1 MSKDHFRSNNCC
13 FLKVVRIYARLGSW
27 QNQFLPKVQLALYG
41 YTFWYHDKD
50 SRKRNK
56 SECRLDP
63 NDNTKINE
71 RENEA
76 ENKRPNWLFLPYC
89 FNCNL
94 FINSLNRFTYR
105 RWFSFLRVSTDDA
118 RYLIVIANFIKTVLN
133 TITRVTELNLKSN
146 SSTLNCKYS
155 LVGRAS
161 TAKGK
166 VRLLLSRLVW
176 IESSTV

>member
-105 RWFSFLRVSTDDA
+105 RRFSFLRVSMTLD
-118 RYLIVIANFIKTVLN
+118 T
-133 TITRVTELNLKSN
+133 
-146 SSTLNCKYS
+146 SSS
-155 LVGRAS
+155 LQI
-161 TAKGK
+161 
-166 VRLLLSRLVW
+166 LSRQFW
-176 IESSTV
+176 IRLQGWQNWIWSLIARR